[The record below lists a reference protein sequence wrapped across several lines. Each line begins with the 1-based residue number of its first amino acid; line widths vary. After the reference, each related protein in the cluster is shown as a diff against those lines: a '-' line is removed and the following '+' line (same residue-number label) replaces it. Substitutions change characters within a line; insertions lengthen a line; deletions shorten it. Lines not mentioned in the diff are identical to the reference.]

1 MAKSFAYTTSVRNLP
16 SILGKIRAAGT
27 PPKFTLDFLRQNL
40 GYGSST
46 DRAVIP
52 VLKSLGFLGA
62 DGTPTARYNEY
73 RDESRS
79 GRAIATGL
87 REGWAD
93 IFLSDQKAHER
104 SSSELVELFKSVSGA
119 NEGVAQKMA
128 TTFKALTAAA
138 DWTAESGVTQ
148 TGALD
153 QTEDLNK
160 GTGIS
165 PGVTLHHDIHLHLP
179 PTSDVS
185 VYTAIFRAL
194 RSELLD

>member
-1 MAKSFAYTTSVRNLP
+1 MARTFAYTTSVKNLP
-16 SILGKIRAAGT
+16 AILAKVRVAGT
-27 PPKFTLDFLRQNL
+27 PPKFTIEFLRQNL
-40 GYGSST
+40 GFPSST

-52 VLKSLGFLGA
+52 IFKALGFLAA

-73 RDESRS
+73 RDEGRS
-79 GRAIATGL
+79 GKALAVGL

-93 IFLSDQKAHER
+93 IFLSDQRAYER

-128 TTFKALTAAA
+128 TTFKTLASNA
-138 DWTAESGVTQ
+138 DWSSTEAASDTAGDDSGFPAQQPRSPTQ
-148 TGALD
+148 
-153 QTEDLNK
+153 
-160 GTGIS
+160 GIA
-165 PGVTLHHDIHLHLP
+165 LHHDIHLHLP

-194 RSELLD
+194 RSELLE